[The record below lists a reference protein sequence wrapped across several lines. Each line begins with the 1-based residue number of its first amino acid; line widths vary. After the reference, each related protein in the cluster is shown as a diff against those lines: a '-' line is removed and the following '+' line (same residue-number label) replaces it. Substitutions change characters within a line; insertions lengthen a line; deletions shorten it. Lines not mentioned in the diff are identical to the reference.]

1 MAKGNKKKKKKV
13 KAIQGSPI
21 VNPELKRAIDQLKQE
36 NSMETQNALTE
47 ALKNAKLLSPV
58 IIDGEP
64 VKDETGRM
72 TLKPNQVRFLL
83 INSKDG
89 KTFFP
94 AFTDIEE
101 TRKFQVS
108 GENDPKP
115 QNVVR
120 TMKEF
125 DQFLRDPKSKAA
137 GVVINPG
144 SDNIVIPKNLVSL
157 AAGTLTLAAAPVSDS
172 PAQQP
177 QTPVNNPLL
186 NVRYVEPS
194 IYPTKMINAVYD
206 HCASVPEI
214 DRVFFKQ
221 KLTGNIV
228 SFWLAVEA
236 DTKDQAI
243 LDGILAAAQPL
254 AKDVP
259 VECVFVT
266 DQMMKEIIKETVALY
281 DRALEL

>member
-1 MAKGNKKKKKKV
+1 MATKNKKKKKKV
-13 KAIQGSPI
+13 KAISASPI
-21 VNPELKRAIDQLKQE
+21 VNPELRSAIDGLKQE
-36 NSMETQNALTE
+36 NSMEKQNALTE

-58 IIDGEP
+58 IFDGEP
-64 VKDETGRM
+64 VKDEKGRM
-72 TLKPNQVRFLL
+72 TLKPTQIRFIL
-83 INSKDG
+83 INTKDG

-94 AFTDIEE
+94 AFTDIAE
-101 TRKFQVS
+101 TEKFRVT

-125 DQFLRDPKSKAA
+125 DQFLRDPNNKAS

-157 AAGTLTLAAAPVSDS
+157 AAGTLKIEVRQPASQPAPGNM
-172 PAQQP
+172 P
-177 QTPVNNPLL
+177 NPNALL

-206 HCASVPEI
+206 HCATVPEI

-221 KLTGNIV
+221 KLAGNTV
-228 SFWLAVEA
+228 AFWLAVEA
-236 DTKDQAI
+236 DKQDPSI
-243 LDGILAAAQPL
+243 LEGIVAAAEPL
-254 AKDVP
+254 SKEIP
-259 VECVFVT
+259 VEAVFVNEKL
-266 DQMMKEIIKETVALY
+266 MNEVIKDTVALY

>member
-72 TLKPNQVRFLL
+72 TLKPSQVRFLL

-172 PAQQP
+172 PAQQS

>member
-13 KAIQGSPI
+13 KAIQGTPI
-21 VNPELKRAIDQLKQE
+21 VNPELKNAIDQLRQN

-47 ALKNAKLLSPV
+47 ALKTAKLLSPV
-58 IIDGEP
+58 IIEGDM
-64 VKDETGRM
+64 VKDEMGRM
-72 TLKPNQVRFLL
+72 TLKPNQVKFLL
-83 INSKDG
+83 INAKDG

-125 DQFLRDPKSKAA
+125 DQFLRDPNSKAP

-157 AAGTLTLAAAPVSDS
+157 AAGTLKLEAAPNVSQTS
-172 PAQQP
+172 QQ
-177 QTPVNNPLL
+177 QAPVNNPLL

-194 IYPTKMINAVYD
+194 IYPTRMINAVYD
-206 HCASVPEI
+206 HCATVPEI

-221 KLTGNIV
+221 KLAGNTV
-228 SFWLAVEA
+228 AFWLAVEA

-243 LDGILAAAQPL
+243 LDGIREAAEPL
-254 AKDVP
+254 AKEIP

-266 DQMMKEIIKETVALY
+266 DQMMKEIIKDTVALY